1 MQDEG
6 CAAVCRWMEARRQ
19 PLSITAITPLQ
30 ELSLAYNHI
39 GTTGILALADTL
51 LRLQREDGGTAN
63 VNNSNNH
70 TLISTL
76 NLSGNA
82 FTTEDVVNLIHALI
96 RSTETTTSSS
106 SVVSRL
112 NLEDC
117 SLEDDAMLPFAQALS
132 QLTPGLVSLNI
143 SGHVVS
149 KAIGN
154 VFVQALQSP
163 SCSSLVDLQL
173 DLQEE
178 DQQSLVDFYLRL
190 HRGGRYLIRLS
201 HYDGSQLLSEDRGEE
216 YVEHHEEDYNAIGA
230 APNTPPTKSMPCSLW
245 PFVFARLSK
254 EQVQNEVHCGAGDV
268 TSSVPS
274 TRSNRI
280 VTTTTNRSGSNQ
292 VDVLYYMMREKLDL
306 IQPPPRLSVLLEDG
320 DNEIENLIDDEDD
333 DGLSPNSRRKR
344 KRSLRT

>member
-6 CAAVCRWMEARRQ
+6 CAAVCQWMEARRQ
-19 PLSITAITPLQ
+19 PSITTTPLH
-30 ELSLAYNHI
+30 ELSLAYNRI

-63 VNNSNNH
+63 VNSNNH

-82 FTTEDVVNLIHALI
+82 FTTEDVVNLIHAL
-96 RSTETTTSSS
+96 RSTETTTSG
-106 SVVSRL
+106 SVVSKVS
-112 NLEDC
+112 LEDC
-117 SLEDDAMLPFAQALS
+117 SLKNDAMLQFGQALS
-132 QLTPGLVSLNI
+132 QLTPGLISLNI
-143 SGHVVS
+143 SGHIIS

-154 VFVQALQSP
+154 VFVHALQSP

-173 DLQEE
+173 DVQEE

-190 HRGGRYLIRLS
+190 HRSGRYLIHLS

-216 YVEHHEEDYNAIGA
+216 PGEHREEDHNAIGA
-230 APNTPPTKSMPCSLW
+230 AINTPPTKSMPCGLW

-254 EQVQNEVHCGAGDV
+254 EEVQNEVRCGTGDV
-268 TSSVPS
+268 ASSIPS
-274 TRSNRI
+274 TSSNRI
-280 VTTTTNRSGSNQ
+280 VTTTTRNGSNQ

-306 IQPPPRLSVLLEDG
+306 IHPPRLSVLLEDG